1 MGFQPGTQR
10 YTFPP
15 GMERECSTG
24 NLPSLLLVCSEEEFK
39 HEVQLKTKAKRN
51 VDSTPPSP
59 PSPPEFPPR
68 SRTTSHCSSLQ
79 RPTVCV

>member
-51 VDSTPPSP
+51 VDSTPP
-59 PSPPEFPPR
+59 FPP
-68 SRTTSHCSSLQ
+68 L
-79 RPTVCV
+79 PP